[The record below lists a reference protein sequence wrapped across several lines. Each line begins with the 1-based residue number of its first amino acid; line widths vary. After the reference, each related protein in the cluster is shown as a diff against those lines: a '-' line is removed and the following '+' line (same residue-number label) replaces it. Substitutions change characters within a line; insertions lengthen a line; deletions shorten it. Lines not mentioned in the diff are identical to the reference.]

1 MGGSVSWEIFWFENF
16 DLCDNYYPTNSW
28 WTTIAVFYLS
38 FIYFFFSDV
47 ISFSLLFW
55 RNSIGSRSLWSVLG
69 GGGRESP
76 VKHEMRGASRGG
88 PAWARKDRAGES
100 TGREGPGE
108 VGSTGEERPGGRAKK
123 DQARWG
129 ARAKKDR
136 AGERRKTRRGGEHG
150 RRKTGR
156 GETRHVYSAPGSH

>member
-108 VGSTGEERPGGRAKK
+108 VGARAKK